1 MKWRGACQSLVP
13 ALTDLRDQAIA
24 AIESWQVVDNDT
36 LFDLQVILCEL
47 LCNAAEH
54 GNRWEPAAEV
64 RLQIRFLA
72 AKQMLLILV
81 CDQGSQL
88 IHGPYPGG
96 EDSERGRG
104 LELVRALSDQYRLG
118 RGRVWVRK
126 GAVV

>member
-1 MKWRGACQSLVP
+1 MKWRGASPSLTI
-13 ALTDLRDQAIA
+13 ALTDLRDHAVAAVQSWQAIDQDA
-24 AIESWQVVDNDT
+24 

-64 RLQIRFLA
+64 RLQIRFSV

-88 IHGPYPGG
+88 IHDPAPGG

-104 LELVRALSDQYRLG
+104 LELVRALSDRCRLG